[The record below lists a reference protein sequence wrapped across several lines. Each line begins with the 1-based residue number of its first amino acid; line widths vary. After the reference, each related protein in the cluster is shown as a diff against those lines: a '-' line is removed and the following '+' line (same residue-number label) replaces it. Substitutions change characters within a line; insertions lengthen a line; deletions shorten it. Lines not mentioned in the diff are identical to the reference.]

1 VWTVLLISGKCRH
14 LRENQSYLCCC
25 CHGNQVLRAS
35 TNARKKRPFQTLN
48 ERLILAKF
56 ASPIINETADRQ
68 NLTSFTSVQW
78 FRVKKNHRTSY
89 FGHYG
94 TIQKGVFFVFTP
106 VKSGLNVVLHVHPS
120 VRSFRKAFQRVK
132 KVISRALIDSS
143 DTIASQIDRMSP
155 RFTMAKSEFKGIQS
169 RLIAITRY
177 FSATAACWTF
187 SDNILSSWQWKFI

>member
-1 VWTVLLISGKCRH
+1 VGTVLLISGNCRH

-56 ASPIINETADRQ
+56 ASPIIDETTDRR
-68 NLTSFTSVQW
+68 NLTSFTSVGP
-78 FRVKKNHRTSY
+78 VISSKKKNHRTSY

-187 SDNILSSWQWKFI
+187 SDNILSS